1 MSILVFAARLPL
13 RRLSKRLDKP
23 CDVKVTFHVKQA
35 FHKRAVPK
43 MNMNR
48 SRISLVITLAAVA
61 FVAVAAIVDA
71 ARTDSLGPIWAVAWL
86 PAVLVGVLYRP
97 RSVRECWG
105 RLGRRA
111 RS

>member
-1 MSILVFAARLPL
+1 MSS
-13 RRLSKRLDKP
+13 RLSIEGG
-23 CDVKVTFHVKQA
+23 A
-35 FHKRAVPK
+35 
-43 MNMNR
+43 NMKINR
-48 SRISLVITLAAVA
+48 SRVSLAVTLAAVA
-61 FVAVAAIVDA
+61 FVAVASIVDA

-97 RSVRECWG
+97 RSARECWG